1 VLEVGC
7 GTGEGAERI
16 ARELGA
22 DVVALDISPRM
33 VDLTKERGVDARIG
47 DVQQLPFADGEFDC
61 AVATWV
67 LYHAQDVDRA
77 IAELARVLQP
87 GGRLV
92 AATIGNDNL
101 SELWALLGDT
111 SRNELSFNERN
122 GAELLGRHFAE
133 VERLDPYGTVVF
145 PNPEAMRTL
154 VAATITRSH
163 LAEQVPEFE
172 GEFRAGSRHTVFVA
186 EKA

>member
-16 ARELGA
+16 AHELGA
-22 DVVALDISPRM
+22 EVVALDVSPRM
-33 VDLTKERGVDARIG
+33 VDLSRERGVDARIG
-47 DVQQLPFADGEFDC
+47 DVQELPFADGEFDC

-77 IAELARVLQP
+77 IAELARVLRP

-92 AATIGNDNL
+92 AATIGDDNL
-101 SELWALLGDT
+101 RELWELLGD
-111 SRNELSFNERN
+111 SSQNGLSFNTRN
-122 GAELLGRHFAE
+122 GAELLRRHFAR
-133 VERLDPYGTVVF
+133 VEQLDPLGTVVF
-145 PNPEAMRTL
+145 PNPAAMRTL

-163 LAEQVPEFE
+163 LAERVPEFE
-172 GEFRAGSRHTVFVA
+172 GEFRAGSRHTLFVA